1 MLKTRTKPAQLKLDT
16 RAAMSDADLD
26 QVSGG
31 LNPQP
36 LPPKELF
43 KAFSFSSFKV
53 LPSFTLPSFF
63 RF

>member
-1 MLKTRTKPAQLKLDT
+1 MTKATQNFAQTGSL
-16 RAAMSDADLD
+16 SDADLD

-36 LPPKELF
+36 LPPKESF
-43 KAFSFSSFKV
+43 KLFSSFSFLKV
-53 LPSFTLPSFF
+53 LPSFSLPSFF